1 MEIVGKTQNCNT
13 IPKINIMRYLF
24 IICGFLLHSCYTEKT
39 AQRELIEAKLKKPD
53 VVSKFVSENYPCD
66 SGTIRVDTIE
76 KVKWRL
82 AVDSLKRKIIIKRDT
97 INKILH
103 DTIVQDCDDKVK
115 KLKKELKDSYE
126 FIDGL
131 QETLNR
137 EVPVVYKWYAVKDT
151 ALILAKNYE
160 IESLKKHKDL
170 INEKR
175 LNLLWLVIILI
186 TLFGISLIMHIIRK

>member
-1 MEIVGKTQNCNT
+1 
-13 IPKINIMRYLF
+13 MRYLF

-39 AQRELIEAKLKKPD
+39 AQKELIEAKLKKPD

-66 SGTIRVDTIE
+66 SVTIRVDTIE

-103 DTIVQDCDDKVK
+103 DTIVQDCDDKVN
-115 KLKKELKDSYE
+115 KLKAELKDSYE

-137 EVPVVYKWYAVKDT
+137 EVPVVYKWYSVKDT
-151 ALILAKNYE
+151 ALIQSKNFE
-160 IESLKKHKDL
+160 IDSLKKYKDL

-175 LNLLWLVIILI
+175 ISLFWWVIILLI
-186 TLFGISLIMHIIRK
+186 LFGISLILHIVRK